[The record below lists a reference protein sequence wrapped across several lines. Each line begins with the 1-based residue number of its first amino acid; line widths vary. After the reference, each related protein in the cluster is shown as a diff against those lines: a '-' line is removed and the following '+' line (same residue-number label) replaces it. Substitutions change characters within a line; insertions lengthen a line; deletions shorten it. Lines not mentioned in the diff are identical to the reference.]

1 PLYPNTILYPYTTLF
16 RSGMIGGLLLNGQ
29 IGAERDLLNW
39 VNDFIVPFPFYNQ
52 YIGFHPVLKLLCMI
66 LVAVFIGGYYY
77 LSYLVIG
84 KKYAIYDK
92 EGRIRLTTMKY
103 NSSSKL
109 RSYFKKEYQTFF
121 RNPVYVIKDRKSTRL
136 NSSHVSISYALIC
149 LKKKK
154 NNN

>member
-1 PLYPNTILYPYTTLF
+1 MYF
-16 RSGMIGGLLLNGQ
+16 AGGMIGGLLLNGQ

-109 RSYFKKEYQTFF
+109 RSYF
-121 RNPVYVIKDRKSTRL
+121 
-136 NSSHVSISYALIC
+136 
-149 LKKKK
+149 
-154 NNN
+154 